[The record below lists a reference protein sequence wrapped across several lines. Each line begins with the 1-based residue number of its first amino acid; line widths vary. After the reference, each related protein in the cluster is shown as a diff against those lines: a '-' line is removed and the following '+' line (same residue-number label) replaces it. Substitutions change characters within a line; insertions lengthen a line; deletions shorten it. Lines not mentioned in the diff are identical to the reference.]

1 MDEYPSRLT
10 CNYFCSRTNSSTFAA
25 CPPSTPNIAVRVKG
39 NNVKSLRTVV
49 TAAAA
54 AVALTLT
61 GCAGGNAAPTG
72 GIGQPGA
79 TDISG
84 TVTFWHAY
92 SADSPEVSTLE
103 KTIIPAFEKKF
114 PDVKVKNVAVPYDD
128 LHQKLV
134 TAVAGDQLPDLV
146 RADIGWVSEL
156 ANLGVLAP
164 LDTDMPDFQSLAD
177 STYPGSLATNKW
189 KGHYY
194 GLPLDTNTR
203 VMLYNSDALAA
214 AGISSPPKTVDDLMS
229 DAAALK
235 KSGAFA
241 FADNGAGGWN
251 VLPWIWSAGGE
262 ITDPNVTKASGFLNS
277 AASVKGVQTLVDLY
291 KAGAMPDIILGDS
304 GGLATSDGLATGK
317 YATILDGPWMYPI
330 FAGQYPDFKLK
341 AGQVPAGDGGSI
353 SVVGGEDIVLTQ
365 SSKNKAAAAEF
376 MRYLLSDD
384 AQLAMAK
391 VGQMS
396 VVKSIGPKLTDINAY
411 YAPFVEQ
418 LATAK
423 PRPATPA
430 WSQIDTILQD
440 EIRAA
445 IKGDKTVQ
453 EALDSAAKQS
463 DALLAQYK

>member
-1 MDEYPSRLT
+1 
-10 CNYFCSRTNSSTFAA
+10 
-25 CPPSTPNIAVRVKG
+25 VKG
-39 NNVKSLRTVV
+39 NNVKSLKTVV
-49 TAAAA
+49 TAVA
-54 AVALTLT
+54 AVAALTMT
-61 GCAGGNAAPTG
+61 GCAGGGGTPAG
-72 GIGQPGA
+72 GIGEPGSA
-79 TDISG
+79 DISG

-103 KTIIPAFEKKF
+103 GTIIPAFEKKF
-114 PDVKVKNVAVPYDD
+114 PDVTVKAVAVPYDD

-146 RADIGWVSEL
+146 RADIGWVPEL
-156 ANLGVLAP
+156 ANLGVLVP
-164 LDTDMPDFQSLAD
+164 LDTDMPDFQKLAD
-177 STYPGSLATNKW
+177 TTYPGSLATNKW
-189 KGHYY
+189 KDHYY

-214 AGISSPPKTVDDLMS
+214 AGISKAPTTVEELV
-229 DAAALK
+229 AAAPALK
-235 KSGAFA
+235 KAGAFA
-241 FADNGAGGWN
+241 FADNGASGWN
-251 VLPWIWSAGGE
+251 VLPWIWSAGGD
-262 ITDPNVTKASGFLNS
+262 ITNADVTKASGFLNS
-277 AASVKGVQTLVDLY
+277 PASVKGVQTLVDLY
-291 KAGAMPDIILGDS
+291 KAGFLPDIILGDS
-304 GGLATSDGLATGK
+304 GGLATSDGLATAK

-330 FAGQYPDFKLK
+330 FAGQYPDFTLS
-341 AGQVPAGDGGSI
+341 AAQVPAGDGGSI

-376 MRYLLSDD
+376 LRYLLSDD

-418 LATAK
+418 LATAR
-423 PRPATPA
+423 PRPVTPA

-445 IKGDKTVQ
+445 IKGDKSVQ
-453 EALDSAAKQS
+453 EALDSAAKQA
-463 DALLAQYK
+463 DTLLAQYK